1 MPRPGRGV
9 ALCGDAREGDNQH
22 RAGGVSTRRSSAG
35 FSAARAGCLGSALPR
50 ARSDLVRNWPYLLH
64 QVRGDGGC
72 ATLWSRWRTPPSK
85 PLRADLLAE
94 AGPPPICSARPA
106 RGAHGASVSPYAAR
120 DMEEPAVAI
129 GAWGVAERSPFRCGP
144 AWHAIHCAFDA
155 TADVNSFSG
164 ISHSAGPTHC
174 PKMASQFSS
183 ILFVLH

>member
-35 FSAARAGCLGSALPR
+35 FSAARAGRLGFALPR
-50 ARSDLVRNWPYLLH
+50 AWSDLVERNWPYLLH
-64 QVRGDGGC
+64 QVRDDGGC

-85 PLRADLLAE
+85 PSRADLLAE

-106 RGAHGASVSPYAAR
+106 RRAHRASVSPYAAR

-129 GAWGVAERSPFRCGP
+129 GAWGWWSGAPSAAALCGTPPITLSTRPRLCEQLLALFRTPRGQRNQRP
-144 AWHAIHCAFDA
+144 RRHGARDFD
-155 TADVNSFSG
+155 
-164 ISHSAGPTHC
+164 
-174 PKMASQFSS
+174 
-183 ILFVLH
+183 